1 MPVTDLSGL
10 GTSGTLSRR
19 APSRL
24 ASLPPHHPQGGGW
37 ASPPFGRRLCTPRYS
52 PPLPKCDAPLARR
65 PRPRQPKRLHL
76 VAVGLA
82 ALSGCYFRNIAQVA
96 ALFLAPFFSGAGS
109 VGFGLLGGRN
119 PGLHACNFRN
129 AFRTFVNLGDPQL
142 LCGRRE
148 NDGASEVEIER
159 YARCWSIAQH
169 GATLISLGACAARL
183 PPCRRLGCTFCTI
196 VHTAHTASTHA
207 TWRPDLAQV
216 SFPSTLLNASCG
228 LLLDYSERHTPEQ
241 KPNQNPG
248 TANST
253 PTLWQSV
260 AWRTDG

>member
-1 MPVTDLSGL
+1 MHSARCDLCRRKCPLPTSAAPLAAL
-10 GTSGTLSRR
+10 GHSRD
-19 APSRL
+19 AYHLVSR
-24 ASLPPHHPQGGGW
+24 SLPPHHPQGGGW

-129 AFRTFVNLGDPQL
+129 AFRTFVNLAQL
-142 LCGRRE
+142 LLRQTRKRWGKRSGDRTVRPLLVHS
-148 NDGASEVEIER
+148 A
-159 YARCWSIAQH
+159 ARCYAYLTWGLRCSSTALPSPWLHILYDCTYCAHSIHTCDMAA
-169 GATLISLGACAARL
+169 GPRPGFFSL
-183 PPCRRLGCTFCTI
+183 
-196 VHTAHTASTHA
+196 HTAKRFMWTPP
-207 TWRPDLAQV
+207 R
-216 SFPSTLLNASCG
+216 LLRAA
-228 LLLDYSERHTPEQ
+228 YSGA
-241 KPNQNPG
+241 K
-248 TANST
+248 A
-253 PTLWQSV
+253 
-260 AWRTDG
+260 